1 VQIVERHVAA
11 LRRQTRLDVAILCV
25 GDFHVRSIS

>member
-11 LRRQTRLDVAILCV
+11 LRRQPRLDLAILCV